1 MLNLIVFI
9 GDKAQVNYMD
19 GYTIK
24 LSLCEK
30 DVCRE
35 MSHHKMYDR

>member
-19 GYTIK
+19 GYTTEFVWERR
-24 LSLCEK
+24 LQRNES
-30 DVCRE
+30 
-35 MSHHKMYDR
+35 S

>member
-19 GYTIK
+19 GYTVK
-24 LSLCEK
+24 LSLQRNE
-30 DVCRE
+30 
-35 MSHHKMYDR
+35 SS